1 MTEAHRD
8 RTEGAGLQRPSDLT
22 PAPAPAAPTP
32 IPAFTPTLPP
42 LDLDGRLGKK
52 SVDLPEVNWK
62 RVSPKY
68 VRVKL
73 VSSAIVSLLV
83 LGLASLPLI
92 MTLMVKSWSWAPWAY
107 WGLLSVALIW
117 RLWAVVLVKRRVQA
131 IGYSERADHL
141 LKRSGL
147 LFRSVTA
154 VPYGRIQYVDV
165 SSGPLENALSLASVE
180 VKTAANS
187 ITIPGLA
194 RADADQLREVL
205 TDLSDAKM
213 AGL

>member
-1 MTEAHRD
+1 MNEP
-8 RTEGAGLQRPSDLT
+8 Q
-22 PAPAPAAPTP
+22 
-32 IPAFTPTLPP
+32 FTPTLPP
-42 LDLDGRLGKK
+42 LDLDGLGKQTI
-52 SVDLPEVNWK
+52 DLPEVSWK

-73 VSSAIVSLLV
+73 ITSLVWSLIL
-83 LGLASLPLI
+83 LGLAFLPLI
-92 MTLMVKSWSWAPWAY
+92 MTLVVESWNWAPWAY
-107 WGLLSVALIW
+107 WGLPALVLIW
-117 RLWAVVLVKRRVQA
+117 RLWALILVKRRVQA

-194 RADADQLREVL
+194 RSEADQLREVL
-205 TDLSDAKM
+205 TDLSDARM
-213 AGL
+213 EGL

>member
-1 MTEAHRD
+1 MNEF
-8 RTEGAGLQRPSDLT
+8 QQ
-22 PAPAPAAPTP
+22 APT
-32 IPAFTPTLPP
+32 FTPTLPP
-42 LDLDGRLGKK
+42 LDLDGLGKQTI
-52 SVDLPEVNWK
+52 DLAEVNWK

-73 VSSAIVSLLV
+73 ITSLIWSLIL
-83 LGLASLPLI
+83 LGLACLPLLL
-92 MTLMVKSWSWAPWAY
+92 TLLVKSWNWAPWAY
-107 WGLLSVALIW
+107 WGLFGLVLIW
-117 RLWAVVLVKRRVQA
+117 RLWTLALVKRRVQA

-147 LFRSVTA
+147 LFRSVVA

-165 SSGPLENALSLASVE
+165 SSGPLENALSLASLD

-187 ITIPGLA
+187 IRIPGLPKEE
-194 RADADQLREVL
+194 ADQLRELL

>member
-1 MTEAHRD
+1 MNEP
-8 RTEGAGLQRPSDLT
+8 Q
-22 PAPAPAAPTP
+22 
-32 IPAFTPTLPP
+32 FTPTLLP
-42 LDLDGRLGKK
+42 LDLDGLGKQ
-52 SVDLPEVNWK
+52 SIDLPEVSWK

-73 VSSAIVSLLV
+73 ITSLVWSLIL

-92 MTLMVKSWSWAPWAY
+92 MTFVVGSWNWAPWAY
-107 WGLLSVALIW
+107 WGLPALALIW
-117 RLWAVVLVKRRVQA
+117 RLWALMLVKRRVQA

-165 SSGPLENALSLASVE
+165 SSGPIENALSLASVE

-187 ITIPGLA
+187 ITIPGLTKS
-194 RADADQLREVL
+194 DADQLREVL
-205 TDLSDAKM
+205 TDLSDARM

>member
-1 MTEAHRD
+1 MNEP
-8 RTEGAGLQRPSDLT
+8 Q
-22 PAPAPAAPTP
+22 
-32 IPAFTPTLPP
+32 FTPTLPP
-42 LDLDGRLGKK
+42 LDLDGLGKQTI
-52 SVDLPEVNWK
+52 DLPEVSWK

-73 VSSAIVSLLV
+73 ITSLVWSLIL
-83 LGLASLPLI
+83 LGLVSLPLI
-92 MTLMVKSWSWAPWAY
+92 MTLVVESWNWAPWAY
-107 WGLLSVALIW
+107 WGLPALVLIW
-117 RLWAVVLVKRRVQA
+117 RLWTLILVKRRVQA

-147 LFRSVTA
+147 LFRSVIA

-187 ITIPGLA
+187 ITLPGLA
-194 RADADQLREVL
+194 RSEADQLREVL
-205 TDLSDAKM
+205 TDLSDARM
-213 AGL
+213 EGL

>member
-1 MTEAHRD
+1 MNEP
-8 RTEGAGLQRPSDLT
+8 Q
-22 PAPAPAAPTP
+22 
-32 IPAFTPTLPP
+32 FTPVLPP
-42 LDLDGRLGKK
+42 LDYDGLGRQTI
-52 SVDLPEVNWK
+52 DLPEVSWK

-73 VSSAIVSLLV
+73 ISSAIWSLIL
-83 LGLASLPLI
+83 LGLACLPLI
-92 MTLMVKSWSWAPWAY
+92 MTLAVKSWNWAPWAY
-107 WGLLSVALIW
+107 WSLSALVLIW
-117 RLWAVVLVKRRVQA
+117 RLWVLALVKRRVQV
-131 IGYSERADHL
+131 IGYSERSDHL

-165 SSGPLENALSLASVE
+165 SSGPLENTLSLASVE

-194 RADADQLREVL
+194 KPDADRLREVL
-205 TDLSDAKM
+205 TDLSDARM

>member
-1 MTEAHRD
+1 MNEPH
-8 RTEGAGLQRPSDLT
+8 
-22 PAPAPAAPTP
+22 
-32 IPAFTPTLPP
+32 FTPTLPP
-42 LDLDGRLGKK
+42 LDLDGLGKQTI
-52 SVDLPEVNWK
+52 DLPEVSWK

-68 VRVKL
+68 VLVKL
-73 VSSAIVSLLV
+73 ITSLVWSLIL
-83 LGLASLPLI
+83 LGLVSLPLI
-92 MTLMVKSWSWAPWAY
+92 MTLVVESWNWAPWAY
-107 WGLLSVALIW
+107 WGLPALVLIW
-117 RLWAVVLVKRRVQA
+117 RLWTLILVKRRVQA

-194 RADADQLREVL
+194 RSEADQLREVL
-205 TDLSDAKM
+205 TDLSDARM
-213 AGL
+213 EGL

>member
-1 MTEAHRD
+1 MNEP
-8 RTEGAGLQRPSDLT
+8 Q
-22 PAPAPAAPTP
+22 
-32 IPAFTPTLPP
+32 FTPTLPP
-42 LDLDGRLGKK
+42 LDLDGLGKQTI
-52 SVDLPEVNWK
+52 DLPEVSWK

-73 VSSAIVSLLV
+73 ITSLVWSLIL
-83 LGLASLPLI
+83 LGLVSLPLI
-92 MTLMVKSWSWAPWAY
+92 MTLVVESWNGAPWAY
-107 WGLLSVALIW
+107 WGLPALVLIW
-117 RLWAVVLVKRRVQA
+117 RLWMLILVKRRVQA

-147 LFRSVTA
+147 LLRSVTA

-194 RADADQLREVL
+194 RSEADQLREVL
-205 TDLSDAKM
+205 TDLSDARLE
-213 AGL
+213 GL

>member
-1 MTEAHRD
+1 MNEP
-8 RTEGAGLQRPSDLT
+8 Q
-22 PAPAPAAPTP
+22 
-32 IPAFTPTLPP
+32 FTPTLPP
-42 LDLDGRLGKK
+42 LDLDGLGKQTI
-52 SVDLPEVNWK
+52 DLPEVSWK

-73 VSSAIVSLLV
+73 ITSLIWSLIL
-83 LGLASLPLI
+83 LGVASLPLI
-92 MTLMVKSWSWAPWAY
+92 MTLVVESWNWAPWAY
-107 WGLLSVALIW
+107 WGLPALVLIW
-117 RLWAVVLVKRRVQA
+117 RLWVLILVKRRVQA

-147 LFRSVTA
+147 LFRSLTA

-194 RADADQLREVL
+194 KSDADQLREVL
-205 TDLSDAKM
+205 TDLSDARM

>member
-1 MTEAHRD
+1 MNESKYT
-8 RTEGAGLQRPSDLT
+8 T
-22 PAPAPAAPTP
+22 PVSSSNLPVDSGQEVPR
-32 IPAFTPTLPP
+32 FTATLPP
-42 LDLDGRLGKK
+42 LDCDGLGKQ
-52 SVDLPEVNWK
+52 SIDLPEVIWK

-73 VSSAIVSLLV
+73 ITSLVWSLIL
-83 LGLASLPLI
+83 LGLVSLPLV
-92 MTLMVKSWSWAPWAY
+92 MTLVVQSWNWAPWVY
-107 WGLLSVALIW
+107 WGLPALVLVWRIW
-117 RLWAVVLVKRRVQA
+117 SLVLVKRRVQA

-141 LKRSGL
+141 LKCSGL

-165 SSGPLENALSLASVE
+165 SSGPLQSALSLASVE

-187 ITIPGLA
+187 IIIPGLA
-194 RADADQLREVL
+194 KSDADQLREVL
-205 TDLSDAKM
+205 TDLSDARM